1 MIAVP
6 LAVGL
11 VMQEQRK
18 QDDDGDRNTD
28 QPKQQSF
35 TETHCLSS
43 FRMWQNNEVGSVS
56 VPCEGSQAQA
66 ELFEARIV

>member
-1 MIAVP
+1 
-6 LAVGL
+6 
-11 VMQEQRK
+11 MQEQRK

-43 FRMWQNNEVGSVS
+43 FRMWQNNGVGAVS
-56 VPCEGSQAQA
+56 VPCASSPDST
-66 ELFEARIV
+66 ELF